1 MQQEAVA
8 YSMEA
13 EKTRTH
19 SLSFLLAG
27 LFILVFA
34 ICLCVKMW
42 SGASDESMV
51 ELQGRI
57 NPNTAPVCSLMR
69 LPQVGRVRAWAIFSY
84 REEKGPGAFE
94 CCEDM
99 QKVRGIGP
107 VICGSLCSL
116 LRFE

>member
-1 MQQEAVA
+1 
-8 YSMEA
+8 MEA

-27 LFILVFA
+27 LLIVVFT
-34 ICLCVKMW
+34 ICLCVNMW
-42 SGASDESMV
+42 FGTSDESTA

-57 NPNTAPVCSLMR
+57 NPNTATVGSLMR
-69 LPQVGRVRAWAIFSY
+69 LPQVGRVRAIAIVDY
-84 REEKGPGAFE
+84 RRDHGPDTFE
-94 CCEDM
+94 CCADM

-107 VICGSLCSL
+107 VVSHNICDF